1 MIPFYLL
8 GSSKLGTR
16 NARCCT
22 FSIELGEQGL
32 TPASSQMTYLLL
44 LTLFLLVSLSYY
56 YTEYKNDY
64 PFHSI
69 TFFMPWRLRLCG
81 CYVIS

>member
-1 MIPFYLL
+1 M
-8 GSSKLGTR
+8 GTDAQGHIIKD
-16 NARCCT
+16 NIVD
-22 FSIELGEQGL
+22 IELGEQGL
-32 TPASSQMTYLLL
+32 TPASSQVTYLLL
-44 LTLFLLVSLSYY
+44 LTSFLLVSLSYY
-56 YTEYKNDY
+56 NTEYKNDY